1 MSPDAMAGRHATG
14 EDCEEVMSALEAY
27 ALGALDAE
35 ESVALESHLAA
46 CRACADELARYNH
59 ALAALDAAVAPIA
72 PPPLLRERLL
82 TAATDRE
89 PADPIRLPDETLPPR
104 AASRVRFAP
113 VRQWRDAPIVLP
125 RVAAIGL
132 ALVAS
137 LLVVG
142 LLVASVLV
150 QQAQD
155 ELDAARAGQREIAEY
170 LRNGGTVTP
179 LVSMQGD
186 AAPGEGRG
194 SLVVAPGQAGGLLV
208 VDGLAPSAA
217 NRSYRVWVARAGDR
231 TRVDELRVG
240 SDGTGWLALAT
251 AEPLASY
258 DAVGITVVN
267 PDTSERQDLLMA
279 PIPGGA
285 I

>member
-1 MSPDAMAGRHATG
+1 MA
-14 EDCEEVMSALEAY
+14 
-27 ALGALDAE
+27 
-35 ESVALESHLAA
+35 AA
-46 CRACADELARYNH
+46 
-59 ALAALDAAVAPIA
+59 AAKAG
-72 PPPLLRERLL
+72 PPLRVPPAEAVGLPTRRSPSTGLRIWRG
-82 TAATDRE
+82 
-89 PADPIRLPDETLPPR
+89 
-104 AASRVRFAP
+104 AP
-113 VRQWRDAPIVLP
+113 VVLP

-132 ALVAS
+132 AFVAS
-137 LLVVG
+137 LLVAG
-142 LLVASVLV
+142 LVVVSVLV

-186 AAPGEGRG
+186 AAPGVGRG
-194 SLVVAPGQAGGLLV
+194 SLVVAPGQAGALLV
-208 VDGLAPSAA
+208 VDGLLPSATD
-217 NRSYRVWVARAGDR
+217 RSYRVWVARAGDR

-240 SDGTGWLALAT
+240 SDGTGWLTLAT
-251 AEPLASY
+251 AEPLVSY

-285 I
+285 IQ